1 MVEEDTAYLESLEN
15 QAQVLKNKN
24 TELAG
29 VISNSSFNN
38 QPDGNLIQFQLTSED
53 ILEKIEHFLKGDKI
67 IEKDGEIYYQEQENE
82 DLVILNEYG
91 VNSIMQILGNYVNKN
106 TNLSWY
112 DEERINEIMGDL
124 GDEIAAFLF
133 CNYEKMGLT
142 TEFKKSRYKLLVLN
156 ILHIVESAYRRALQ
170 GRGLESVNS
179 NNINISQNE
188 GMGIYNKSNTQVKK
202 SFSLFDP
209 KTWR

>member
-1 MVEEDTAYLESLEN
+1 MEDEDTAYLEALEKQN
-15 QAQVLKNKN
+15 KDLLNKN
-24 TELAG
+24 TELSG
-29 VISNSSFNN
+29 VISTSSFNN
-38 QPDGNLIQFQLTSED
+38 QRDGNLVQFQLESED

-67 IEKDGEIYYQEQENE
+67 KEADGEIFYETQKND

-106 TNLSWY
+106 TNLSYY
-112 DEERINEIMGDL
+112 DEERINEILGDL
-124 GDEIAAFLF
+124 GDEVAAFLF

-156 ILHIVESAYRRALQ
+156 MLHIIESAYRRALQ
-170 GRGLESVNS
+170 GKALESINS

-188 GMGIYNKSNTQVKK
+188 GIGMYNRPNIPVKK
-202 SFSLFDP
+202 KFNLFDR
-209 KTWR
+209 KTW